1 MSPHV
6 STDSRLTAEKVEKA
20 KSRFAQG
27 MLPGGNLYQ
36 RRCGAAVFLQH
47 LPSAFCVGMRNSVVC
62 LWCKRV
68 THYVL
73 QIRHD
78 SLRP

>member
-27 MLPGGNLYQ
+27 MLPGGELYQ
-36 RRCGAAVFLQH
+36 RRCGCVLAALAKCILRWHAQQCRLF
-47 LPSAFCVGMRNSVVC
+47 
-62 LWCKRV
+62 
-68 THYVL
+68 VL
-73 QIRHD
+73 QARD
-78 SLRP
+78 